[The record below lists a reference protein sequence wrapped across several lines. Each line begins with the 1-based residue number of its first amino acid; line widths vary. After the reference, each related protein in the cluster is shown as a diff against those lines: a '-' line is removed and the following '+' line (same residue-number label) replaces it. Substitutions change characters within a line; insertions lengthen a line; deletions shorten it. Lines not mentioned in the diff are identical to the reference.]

1 MQQYGEDVVN
11 AFKIGYKGRPP
22 PMQPEHPYWHANERK
37 YADLDPSKIPLTES
51 LEDCMIRAKVLFD
64 EKMKADIEMGKNVLV
79 VAHANSL
86 RGLIKNLEQLG
97 DDEISDVTIPNG
109 IPLVY
114 EFDSNM
120 KIIPRAGAIP
130 PLRGEY
136 LEKRGLFKAV
146 LQREKELSSAAAA
159 AAAATAA
166 AASTSQSLYLLE
178 ADNVKESETTPPAQQ
193 PLSNHQNPSQVLFN
207 TVEYGIATNLGSDLP
222 LPEKK
227 RDLESLKARPQYL
240 GRAEARK
247 AGEVLKL
254 HGIELD
260 VVYTSWLSRAI
271 ETAWIVLNELD
282 SMWLPIVKTWRLN
295 ERMDCM
301 SRTIPFYTN
310 TIVPQSIAKG
320 DNVLICSSENA
331 LRGLLMHLMDIPPDR
346 IQDVQSFKINLELE
360 SNIIFKHDEIFA
372 TQSYWIFVVYD
383 SVESINI
390 YALVVDNFLGVEMG

>member
-166 AASTSQSLYLLE
+166 AASTSQSLFLLE
-178 ADNVKESETTPPAQQ
+178 ADKVKESETTPPAQQ
-193 PLSNHQNPSQVLFN
+193 PQSNHQNPSQVLFN

-240 GRAEARK
+240 VLLRHGKTEHNRLGLFTGWEDVPLIDQGRAEARK

-295 ERMDCM
+295 ERMVM
-301 SRTIPFYTN
+301 P
-310 TIVPQSIAKG
+310 
-320 DNVLICSSENA
+320 
-331 LRGLLMHLMDIPPDR
+331 
-346 IQDVQSFKINLELE
+346 
-360 SNIIFKHDEIFA
+360 
-372 TQSYWIFVVYD
+372 
-383 SVESINI
+383 
-390 YALVVDNFLGVEMG
+390 